1 MYPKLKIL
9 KSLEFDKLICEQFLN
24 VQKGGV
30 DFGTGIISVHPKLVA
45 TKGTVGSKTRKII
58 GDYFDGFYT
67 KFDLDIKET
76 IKSAEKEW
84 KRGEKVFFKVCDKYF
99 NNHQWPNGKYEAYLS
114 VINCNPRFLDNKT
127 FQFYW
132 KSKDNFSS
140 VTVHEMLH
148 FLFYDLVAKLI
159 PKANLQSQKIWEVSE
174 VFNGLIMAEPDFVD
188 ITNVKIPPQYPN
200 LVNIQEELQGI
211 WDESK
216 MADEFILSTLS

>member
-45 TKGTVGSKTRKII
+45 TN
-58 GDYFDGFYT
+58 
-67 KFDLDIKET
+67 LDIKET